1 MERKRIFSGVQP
13 TGALHLGSY
22 LGAIRQ
28 WVLHQAE
35 NDNIF
40 CVVDLHSLTI
50 PEAVDAKVL
59 HAKSRE
65 VAGLYLACGID
76 PERCAVFLQSHV
88 KQHSE
93 LAWILTC
100 TTPLG
105 WAEKMTQFKTKSEG
119 RDSVSTGLLTYPI
132 LQAADILLYD
142 ATHVPVG
149 EDQKQHIELARNIAQ
164 RFNNMFGEV
173 FVLPTPSI
181 PEVGARV
188 MAFDDPE
195 SKMSKSTAVTKPGH
209 AVSLLDDEKRIKK
222 TIMGAVTDSG
232 SEFEWEKA
240 SAGVRNLLSIH
251 KALSGEPIASISARF
266 QGRGY
271 GYLKQEVFD
280 LVWGAVKP
288 IQERYTALTADPTE
302 LERVLDRSTARIR
315 PIAEATMNRVRT
327 AVGVG

>member
-1 MERKRIFSGVQP
+1 MQRKRIFSGVQP

-50 PEAVDAKVL
+50 PEAVDPKVL
-59 HAKSRE
+59 LAKSRE

-76 PERCAVFLQSHV
+76 PDRCAVFIQSHV
-88 KQHSE
+88 KEHSE

-142 ATHVPVG
+142 ATHIPVG

-209 AVSLLDDEKRIKK
+209 AVSLLDDEKRIRK
-222 TIMGAVTDSG
+222 TIMSAVTDSG
-232 SEFEWEKA
+232 SEFEWDKA
-240 SAGVRNLLSIH
+240 SAGVRNLLAIH
-251 KALSGEPIASISARF
+251 HALSGEPIASISGRF

-271 GYLKQEVFD
+271 GYLKQEVFE

-288 IQERYTALTADPTE
+288 IQERYTALTADPTQ
-302 LERVLDRSTARIR
+302 LDRVLDRSTARIR
-315 PIAEATMNRVRT
+315 PIAEATMKRVRA

>member
-76 PERCAVFLQSHV
+76 PDRCAVFLQSHV
-88 KQHSE
+88 KEHSE

-100 TTPLG
+100 VTPLG

-142 ATHVPVG
+142 ATHIPVG

-209 AVSLLDDEKRIKK
+209 AVSLLDDEKRIRK

-232 SEFEWEKA
+232 SEFEWDKA
-240 SAGVRNLLSIH
+240 SAGVRNLLAIH
-251 KALSGEPIASISARF
+251 HALSGEPIAAISARF

-288 IQERYTALTADPTE
+288 IQDRYTALTADPTQ

-315 PIAEATMNRVRT
+315 PIAEATMKRVRA